1 MSPRRAHHSSPC
13 RGGRYSGPQ
22 LAFSPV
28 NEAGALGND
37 KMLHGFVRGCVRRK
51 VLAEELKDLGKMTPI
66 STGGAPLWPG
76 LSQVFGPLSIVS
88 STRMDAAHGVCQ
100 VAQSR
105 RGAAAS
111 HVHLVNAYTV
121 SLAAEDSAYAQ
132 LLTAGSINL
141 PDGKPIALLS
151 GLRQQVP
158 RLHQVRGPQ
167 LFLDVFDVGR
177 QYDLRHFLLGSS
189 PEVLVRLSNALH
201 ASFPGCEIVG
211 SESPAFRP
219 LSDVELAEQ
228 DQRIR
233 AARPDI
239 IWVGLGTPKQDWEA
253 RRLVN
258 ALGITSVAVG
268 AAFDFAAGTVKE
280 APAWIRKIG
289 FEWLFRLCTQPRR
302 LWRRYLIG
310 NAKFLSV
317 VLRDIYENGWRPR
330 LR

>member
-1 MSPRRAHHSSPC
+1 MKPLHSGTTRC
-13 RGGRYSGPQ
+13 CT
-22 LAFSPV
+22 V
-28 NEAGALGND
+28 
-37 KMLHGFVRGCVRRK
+37 FVRGCVHRK
-51 VLAEELKDLGKMTPI
+51 VLAEEIRILGEMTPI
-66 STGGAPLWPG
+66 STGAAPLWPSV
-76 LSQVFGPLSIVS
+76 SQVFGPLSIVS
-88 STRMDAAHGVCQ
+88 STRMDAAHGVCK

-105 RGAAAS
+105 RGTAAS

-121 SLAAEDSAYAQ
+121 SLAANDSAYAQ
-132 LLTAGSINL
+132 LLAGGSINL

-177 QYDLRHFLLGSS
+177 QYGLRHFLLGSS
-189 PEVLVRLSNALH
+189 AEVLVRLSSALNA
-201 ASFPGCEIVG
+201 SYPGCEIVG
-211 SESPAFRP
+211 TESPAFRP
-219 LSDVELAEQ
+219 LSDLELAEQ

-268 AAFDFAAGTVKE
+268 AAFDFASGTVKE
-280 APAWIRKIG
+280 APIWIQKIG
-289 FEWLFRLCTQPRR
+289 CEWLFRLCIQPRR

-310 NAKFLSV
+310 NVKFLRV
-317 VLRDIYENGWRPR
+317 ALRDIWDNGWRPR

>member
-1 MSPRRAHHSSPC
+1 MSPRPAHHSSPC
-13 RGGRYSGPQ
+13 LDGRYSCPQ

-28 NEAGALGND
+28 NTAVPWGMTRFRTALFGGACAE
-37 KMLHGFVRGCVRRK
+37 KM
-51 VLAEELKDLGKMTPI
+51 LAEEIKDLGEMTPI
-66 STGGAPLWPG
+66 STGSAPLWPDV
-76 LSQVFGPLSIVS
+76 SQVFGPLSIVS
-88 STRMDAAHGVCQ
+88 STRMDAAHGVCHF
-100 VAQSR
+100 AQSR
-105 RGAAAS
+105 RGAAAC

-121 SLAAEDSAYAQ
+121 SLAADDSAYAQ
-132 LLTAGSINL
+132 LLADGSINL

-177 QYDLRHFLLGSS
+177 QYGLRHFLLGST
-189 PEVLVRLSNALH
+189 PEVLVRLSNALN
-201 ASFPGCEIVG
+201 ASYPGCEIVG
-211 SESPAFRP
+211 TESPAFRP

-233 AARPDI
+233 VSRPDI

-268 AAFDFAAGTVKE
+268 AAFDFASGTVKE
-280 APAWIRKIG
+280 APMWMRKIG
-289 FEWLFRLCTQPRR
+289 CEWLFRLCVQPRR

-310 NAKFLSV
+310 NSKFLSV
-317 VLRDIYENGWRPR
+317 ALRDIYDNGWRPG